1 MTLSTIRTKSVSI
14 TFRGFQALA
23 EEVASLVGVPAAR
36 LGNRGEPVKA
46 GVKILLSRSY
56 VKFSRE
62 FTDDQELSEM
72 LPALF
77 LYLGDTP
84 RIKDILNVVR
94 PEFVEINLD
103 LPVRRSDDSQ
113 DGYLQGQSIREASD
127 LNASISFSFF

>member
-23 EEVASLVGVPAAR
+23 EEVASLVGIPAAR
-36 LGNRGEPVKA
+36 LGNRAEPVKA
-46 GVKILLSRSY
+46 GVKTLLSRSY

-77 LYLGDTP
+77 LYLGGTP